1 MSIFVRLSGFMKVA
15 LPRRLS
21 DLQLH
26 LSLAGRE
33 EEEPSIFLEFS
44 NDPKRSGAISNEN
57 GIRPGNAIVGDHL
70 KSQRRMA
77 G

>member
-33 EEEPSIFLEFS
+33 G
-44 NDPKRSGAISNEN
+44 RGAFDSAELDLVILSDRE
-57 GIRPGNAIVGDHL
+57 
-70 KSQRRMA
+70 
-77 G
+77 